1 MKVAIIDC
9 GTNTFNLLIVEKR
22 EIGYKKLFKNKIAVK
37 LGQGGISKK
46 IIATD
51 AFQRGVEAIEQHL
64 EKIKE
69 HGVLQTLAFATSAIR
84 STENGWKFVDEIK
97 RKYQLEIQVIDG
109 NKEAELIYHGVKQ
122 AIDLG
127 QSNKLIMDI
136 GGGSTEFIIANKNEI
151 FWKQS
156 FQLGV
161 SRLLEKFKPSDP
173 ITEENIQEI
182 ERFLD
187 QTLEPLFTALN
198 KHGSKTLIGSSGSFD
213 TIAEMIAHKFYSIEI
228 LKGKKKYKFQLDDYQ
243 WAHQYLLDSD
253 IEKRLSTAGIIS
265 MRADMIV
272 LSSIFIQYIITRVKI
287 KKMKLSTYALKEG
300 ALDQFFATTS

>member
-1 MKVAIIDC
+1 
-9 GTNTFNLLIVEKR
+9 
-22 EIGYKKLFKNKIAVK
+22 
-37 LGQGGISKK
+37 
-46 IIATD
+46 
-51 AFQRGVEAIEQHL
+51 
-64 EKIKE
+64 
-69 HGVLQTLAFATSAIR
+69 
-84 STENGWKFVDEIK
+84 
-97 RKYQLEIQVIDG
+97 
-109 NKEAELIYHGVKQ
+109 
-122 AIDLG
+122 
-127 QSNKLIMDI
+127 LIMDI